1 MHYIARRIADRLKTL
16 ADFFPVVVL
25 TGARQTGKTTLL
37 RATFP
42 QHHYV
47 SLDLPSEARA
57 ADADPHGF
65 LQRHPPPVLVDEV
78 QYAPGLFRHVKA
90 AVDAGGLQPGQF
102 VLTGSQQFALM
113 QSTAESLAGRAAV
126 LDLHP
131 LSTIEIAA
139 AEPGHP
145 LLADPAVAIHRGF
158 YPALWRQPGLPSSEF
173 YASYLATY
181 LERDLRVAL
190 DVGNLSDFERFM
202 RLCAA
207 RTGQLLNK
215 TALARD
221 AGISTKTAAAWLS
234 ALQACNQLTLVAPW
248 HGNLS
253 KQLVKSPKLYFNDPG
268 LAAFLMGLDLAAVRA
283 SPWSGPLWETAVCA
297 ELRKALSWRPTSET
311 LYFYRDT
318 DGGEV
323 DFVVGNGV
331 YLDLVECK
339 WTETPTP
346 RDAAA
351 LQHCAALMNGSGG
364 ARVRSQVIACRT
376 VAPFPLR
383 GECRAVNGLALA
395 GGIGGGISS

>member
-1 MHYIARRIADRLKTL
+1 MPLFARRLADRLKNL
-16 ADFFPVVVL
+16 AEFFPVVVL

-42 QHHYV
+42 LHHYV
-47 SLDLPSEARA
+47 SLDLPSEAA
-57 ADADPHGF
+57 AAETDPAGF
-65 LQRHPPPVLVDEV
+65 LRRHPPPILVDEV

-90 AVDAGGLQPGQF
+90 AVDAGGNQNGQF
-102 VLTGSQQFALM
+102 VLTGSQHFALM

-131 LSTIEIAA
+131 LSASEIRA

-145 LLADPAVAIHRGF
+145 VLADPATAIHRGF
-158 YPALWRQPGLPSSEF
+158 FPALWRQPDLPSAEF
-173 YASYLATY
+173 YSSYVATY

-190 DVGNLSDFERFM
+190 DVGNLLDFERFM

-221 AGISTKTAAAWLS
+221 AGISTKTTATWLS
-234 ALQACNQLTLVAPW
+234 ALQACNQVTLVTPW

-268 LAAFLMGLDLAAVRA
+268 LAAFLMGLDLDAVRS
-283 SPWSGPLWETAVCA
+283 SPWSGALWETAVCA

-311 LYFYRDT
+311 LHFYRDT

-323 DFVVGNGV
+323 DFVIGSGV
-331 YLDLVECK
+331 HLDLVECK
-339 WTETPTP
+339 WTETPTA

-351 LQHCAALMNGSGG
+351 MHRCARLMDGSGG
-364 ARVRSQVIACRT
+364 ARVRTRVIACRT
-376 VAPFPLR
+376 PVPFLLGQEVRALSGLELGDNLR
-383 GECRAVNGLALA
+383 
-395 GGIGGGISS
+395 S

>member
-1 MHYIARRIADRLKTL
+1 MAYIARRLADRLKNL
-16 ADFFPVVVL
+16 AQFYPVLVL

-47 SLDLPSEARA
+47 SLDLPSEAKSA
-57 ADADPHGF
+57 EADPEGF
-65 LQRHPPPVLVDEV
+65 LRRHPPPFLVDEV

-90 AVDAGGLQPGQF
+90 AVDAGGLEPGQF

-131 LSTIEIAA
+131 LSAAEIRA
-139 AEPGHP
+139 AEPDNP
-145 LLADPAVAIHRGF
+145 LLADPAAVIHRGF
-158 YPALWRQPGLPSSEF
+158 YPALWRQPDLPSAEF
-173 YASYLATY
+173 YASYMATY

-190 DVGNLSDFERFM
+190 DVGNLADFERFM

-215 TALARD
+215 TALSRD
-221 AGISTKTAAAWLS
+221 AGISTKTTSAWLS
-234 ALQACNQLTLVAPW
+234 ALQACNQITLVAPW

-268 LAAFLMGLDLAAVRA
+268 LAAFLMGLDLSAVRS
-283 SPWSGPLWETAVCA
+283 SPWSGALWETAVCA
-297 ELRKALSWRPTSET
+297 ELRKALSWRASSET

-323 DFVVGNGV
+323 DFIVGNGV
-331 YLDLVECK
+331 QLDLIECK
-339 WTETPTP
+339 WTETPTA

-351 LQHCAALMNGSGG
+351 MQRCAELMNGSGS

-376 VAPFPLR
+376 RAPYPVTA
-383 GECRAVNGLALA
+383 ECRAVNGLEVAVTVA
-395 GGIGGGISS
+395 G